1 MYGPVG
7 CRGIPRHWPLASRS
21 VRRRRVAGPGH
32 DGADAGGLGQGSGI

>member
-21 VRRRRVAGPGH
+21 VRRRRVAGPGPDRAH
-32 DGADAGGLGQGSGI
+32 ARGLGKVPRI